1 MKRIILAFI
10 FALFLGVF
18 NAFSQQQLTNLPTFF
33 IQTENNA
40 PIADKENY
48 VNASI
53 VIKSSDLSEE
63 LSMQM
68 GIRGRGNSTW
78 NMPKKPY
85 RIKLD
90 SKTSLLN
97 LPAKEKNWVLL
108 ANYADK
114 SLIRNAL
121 AFKISEIIGLEFS
134 PSVRFIDLVLNNV
147 YQGSYML
154 TDQVEVATQ
163 RVPVQSLKPE
173 DTALPKLSG
182 GYLLE
187 IDGFASSEPVW
198 FRTDKGLPITIKY
211 PKDDEIN
218 QDQKNYIINFTKQFE
233 NRLFS
238 SNFAHPETGYRAY
251 VDTTSLINWYIACEL
266 TGNSDAF
273 WSTYI
278 YKYRNVDKFY
288 FGPLWDFDI
297 AFNNDD
303 RLGDATTKPM
313 RNAAHEPKTWIK
325 QIWMDDWFK
334 QAVHRRWME
343 LINNEN
349 ILERLLDYIDETGR
363 VLEESQTLN
372 FQKWK
377 ILNWKVYREQFL
389 FPTYRENIDYLAE
402 YLSRRMDFLTE
413 SFEDVLPEE
422 PSQPFVA
429 DDFYYTITNKRTNN
443 RISVENKST
452 SLNNPLCLWAPIDED
467 WSQLW
472 RFQPVGNNTYQ
483 IINRQSGLAMKGNG
497 RSANLI
503 QVTPNVADTRQ
514 LWKIVPVNTGNMYG
528 IVNVSTNYSVNNSG
542 GNFADGT
549 PAIEYDNRIEESEN
563 QQWYIQKLEKISQ
576 GTGVDGIVNLQFKI
590 YPNPASDWV
599 HFQIPAKTGESVV
612 AELYGI
618 DGKCLYKNSFAAG
631 EEIKTIPLTSLLSG
645 LYFLRIQTGEN
656 LFVEKLVV
664 R

>member
-1 MKRIILAFI
+1 MKRIVYI
-10 FALFLGVF
+10 FTIAMFFCVC
-18 NAFSQQQLTNLPTFF
+18 NAFSQQQLTNLPTLY

-53 VIKSSDLSEE
+53 VIKSLDPSEE

-78 NMPKKPY
+78 GMPKKPY

-97 LPAKEKNWVLL
+97 LSAREKNWVLL

-121 AFKISEIIGLEFS
+121 AFKISEIAGLKFS
-134 PSVRFIDLVLNNV
+134 PSVRFIDVVLNNV
-147 YQGSYML
+147 YEGSYML
-154 TDQVEVATQ
+154 TDQVEVAAQ
-163 RVPVQSLKPE
+163 RVPVESLKPE

-198 FRTDKGLPITIKY
+198 FRTDKGLLITVKY

-218 QDQKNYIINFTKQFE
+218 PEQKNYIVNFTKQFE
-233 NRLFS
+233 NTLFS
-238 SNFAHPETGYRAY
+238 SNFTNPETGYRAY
-251 VDTTSLINWYIACEL
+251 VDTASLVNWYIACEL

-278 YKYRNVDKFY
+278 YKYRNIDKFY

-303 RLGDATTKPM
+303 RLGDAATKLM
-313 RNAAHEPKTWIK
+313 RNVAHEPKTWIK
-325 QIWMDDWFK
+325 QIWADDWFK

-349 ILERLLDYIDETGR
+349 MLERLLDYINETSR
-363 VLEESQTLN
+363 MLEESQTLN
-372 FQKWK
+372 FQKWN
-377 ILNWKVYREQFL
+377 IMNQKVYREQFL
-389 FPTYRENIDYLAE
+389 FPSYQENVDYLAE
-402 YLSRRMDFLTE
+402 YLIHRVNFLTE
-413 SFEDVLPEE
+413 SFENALPEE

-429 DDFYYTITNKRTNN
+429 EDFYYSITNKRTNN
-443 RISVENKST
+443 RIIVENKST
-452 SLNNPLCLWAPIDED
+452 SLDASLCLWAPIDED

-472 RFQPVGNNTYQ
+472 LFQPTGNDAYQ
-483 IINRQSGLAMKGNG
+483 IINRQSELAMKGNG
-497 RSANLI
+497 RNTNLI
-503 QVTPNVADTRQ
+503 QVTPNALDTRQ
-514 LWKIVPVNTGNMYG
+514 LWKIMPVNTGNIYG

-542 GNFADGT
+542 GNSANGT
-549 PAIEYDNRIEESEN
+549 PAIEYDNRIAESEN
-563 QQWYIQKLEKISQ
+563 QQWYIQKMEKRSLE
-576 GTGVDGIVNLQFKI
+576 TGINGFVNPKFKV

-599 HFQIPAKTGESVV
+599 HFQIPVKTGASVI

-618 DGKCLYKNSFAAG
+618 NGKCLYKNLFTAG
-631 EEIKTIPLTSLLSG
+631 NEIQTIPLTPFLPG
-645 LYFLRIQTGEN
+645 LYFLRIQTEGN
-656 LFVEKLVV
+656 LFVEKLVI